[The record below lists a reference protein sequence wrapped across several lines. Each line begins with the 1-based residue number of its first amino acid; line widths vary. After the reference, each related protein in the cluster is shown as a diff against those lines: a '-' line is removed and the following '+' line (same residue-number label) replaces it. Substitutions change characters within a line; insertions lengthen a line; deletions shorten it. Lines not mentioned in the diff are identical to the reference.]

1 MNLIGKVTIIK
12 NIRKVI
18 NYRHTFQALWLRQ
31 KAFCMKFFH
40 HNKQKKRGKRRH
52 NRNVYLHYS
61 KKGDEADNLA
71 KIANSA
77 YNKVS

>member
-1 MNLIGKVTIIK
+1 MNLIGKVTIVK

-18 NYRHTFQALWLRQ
+18 NYRHTKALWLRQ

-40 HNKQKKRGKRRH
+40 HNKQKNRGKRRH

-71 KIANSA
+71 KIANLA

>member
-18 NYRHTFQALWLRQ
+18 NYRHTKALWLRQ
-31 KAFCMKFFH
+31 KAFCMKFFITI
-40 HNKQKKRGKRRH
+40 
-52 NRNVYLHYS
+52 S
-61 KKGDEADNLA
+61 KKNEVSVGTTEMSIYTILR
-71 KIANSA
+71 KEMEQIIWQIANLA

>member
-31 KAFCMKFFH
+31 KAFCMKFFY
-40 HNKQKKRGKRRH
+40 HNKQNNRGKRRH